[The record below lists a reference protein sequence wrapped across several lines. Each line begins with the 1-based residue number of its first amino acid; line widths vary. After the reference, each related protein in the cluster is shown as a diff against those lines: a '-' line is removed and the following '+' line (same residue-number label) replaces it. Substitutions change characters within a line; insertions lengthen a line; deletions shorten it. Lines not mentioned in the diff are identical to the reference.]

1 MPKVLVLIP
10 SFNEKSS
17 LLKILKKIK
26 YNVLVMDDCS
36 TDGTSKVIKKINK
49 NDLKIISNKKNLGY
63 EKNLLKGFQ
72 EIFKTDFE
80 YIITFDADGEHDV
93 RDIQRMEKYLVNN
106 DVDMLIGLRKKK
118 NRFVEKIVSLFFK
131 LFYKIEDP
139 LSGFKLYKIKNLKK
153 IIHEVKNNFFL
164 VDIITI
170 FKKKNYKIETI
181 NINSKISKKR
191 IPRIGNNFVVRIK
204 ILRCISLMI

>member
-118 NRFVEKIVSLFFK
+118 K
-131 LFYKIEDP
+131 
-139 LSGFKLYKIKNLKK
+139 
-153 IIHEVKNNFFL
+153 
-164 VDIITI
+164 
-170 FKKKNYKIETI
+170 
-181 NINSKISKKR
+181 
-191 IPRIGNNFVVRIK
+191 
-204 ILRCISLMI
+204 

>member
-49 NDLKIISNKKNLGY
+49 NNLKIISNKKNLGY

-80 YIITFDADGEHDV
+80 YIITFDADGEHDA

-118 NRFVEKIVSLFFK
+118 NRYVEKIVSLFFK

-139 LSGFKLYKIKNLKK
+139 LSGFKAYKIKNLKK
-153 IIHEVKNNFFL
+153 IIHEVENNFFL

-170 FKKKNYKIETI
+170 FKKKNYKIEAI
-181 NINSKISKKR
+181 NINTKISKKR
-191 IPRIGNNFVVRIK
+191 IPRIGNNFFVRFK